1 MSPPSLSIGRR
12 KPLLAACGVLLALV
26 CACEPNDDEPMISR
40 SDLENVKVGEV
51 VQLKP
56 LLKKPAELVCVLHPH
71 QELLSET
78 KGPLVEKVNAQLAKK
93 HYVDDDPLWALVFV
107 DGGTVTVQVFDT
119 SEKLSLC
126 RGPRSFSKEIREV
139 ECTAASDARVTKT
152 YRFGGPCLL
161 FGQARERERDLENLG
176 NSEK

>member
-1 MSPPSLSIGRR
+1 MSPLSLSMGRR
-12 KPLLAACGVLLALV
+12 RPPLASCGLLLALV
-26 CACEPNDDEPMISR
+26 CACDPNGNEPMISR

-56 LLKKPAELVCVLHPH
+56 LLKKPAESICVLHPH
-71 QELLSET
+71 QESLSET
-78 KGPLVEKVNAQLAKK
+78 KGPLAEKVNARLAKK

-119 SEKLSLC
+119 SEKLNLC
-126 RGPRSFSKEIREV
+126 GGPRSFSKEIKEV
-139 ECTAASDARVTKT
+139 ECMAASEARVTRT

-161 FGQARERERDLENLG
+161 FGEAR
-176 NSEK
+176 

>member
-12 KPLLAACGVLLALV
+12 RSLLAACGLLLALV
-26 CACEPNDDEPMISR
+26 GGCDPNDAEPMISR

-56 LLKKPAELVCVLHPH
+56 LLKKPAESVCVLHPH
-71 QELLSET
+71 QESLSET
-78 KGPLVEKVNAQLAKK
+78 RGPIAEKVNAHLAKK
-93 HYVDDDPLWALVFV
+93 NYVDDDALWALAFV
-107 DGGTVTVQVFDT
+107 DGGIVTVQVFDT

-139 ECTAASDARVTKT
+139 ECIAASDARVTKA

-161 FGQARERERDLENLG
+161 FGQAR
-176 NSEK
+176 